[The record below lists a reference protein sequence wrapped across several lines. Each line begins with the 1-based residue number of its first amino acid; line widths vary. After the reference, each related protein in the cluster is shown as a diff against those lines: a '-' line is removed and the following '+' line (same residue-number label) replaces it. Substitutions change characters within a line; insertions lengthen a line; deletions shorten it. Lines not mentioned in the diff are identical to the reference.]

1 MGIILGIAYNFKL
14 ARQAGLNIGVAQAI
28 WAINPFFQSILDL
41 FLWKSVIKL
50 NQWLGMTAFVAA
62 GVIVSLSNVVFN

>member
-1 MGIILGIAYNFKL
+1 MTGKFDYNMMFFVVLAAANQMGIILGIAFNFKL

-41 FLWKSVIKL
+41 FLYKSVI
-50 NQWLGMTAFVAA
+50 QTY
-62 GVIVSLSNVVFN
+62 